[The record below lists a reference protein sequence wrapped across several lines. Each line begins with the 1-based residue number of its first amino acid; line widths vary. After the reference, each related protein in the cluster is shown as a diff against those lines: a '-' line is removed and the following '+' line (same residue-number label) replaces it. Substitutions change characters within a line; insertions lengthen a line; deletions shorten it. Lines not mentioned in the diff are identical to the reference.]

1 MAHHRPQRS
10 SHYLLTLLLAVLLL
24 SLAAC
29 GSSGGTAAAPTATAP
44 TVTDQ
49 AIPWDEATAHIGE
62 TVTIEGPVAG
72 AMYSKGSNGSP
83 TFLNVGA
90 DYPDESRFTVVIWG
104 ADRGHFE
111 PAPEDQFSGQTIRVT
126 GTVVEY
132 QGMPQIEV
140 ATPSDIEIVE

>member
-1 MAHHRPQRS
+1 MAHHRWQRS
-10 SHYLLTLLLAVLLL
+10 PHYLLVLLLAVVLL

-29 GSSGGTAAAPTATAP
+29 GSSGGTGAAPTAAAPT
-44 TVTDQ
+44 VSEQ
-49 AIPWDEATAHIGE
+49 AIPWDEASAHIGE
-62 TVTIEGPVAG
+62 SVTIEGPVAG
-72 AMYSKGSNGSP
+72 VMYSEGSNGSP

-140 ATPSDIEIVE
+140 ATPSDIETVE